1 MRQERMVVLASQRRY
16 AATGS
21 PANRRRW
28 PKPAIHHRSGDSLS
42 PPAPA
47 RLDLPPALERMDVGM
62 GVGVGVPNVHS
73 RHGHGHGRHAACL
86 LRCRCRCPQAL
97 GVM

>member
-47 RLDLPPALERMDVGM
+47 RLDLTPALERMDVGM
-62 GVGVGVPNVHS
+62 GVGMGMGMGDTLPVYY
-73 RHGHGHGRHAACL
+73 AAAAAA
-86 LRCRCRCPQAL
+86 RKRW
-97 GVM
+97 V